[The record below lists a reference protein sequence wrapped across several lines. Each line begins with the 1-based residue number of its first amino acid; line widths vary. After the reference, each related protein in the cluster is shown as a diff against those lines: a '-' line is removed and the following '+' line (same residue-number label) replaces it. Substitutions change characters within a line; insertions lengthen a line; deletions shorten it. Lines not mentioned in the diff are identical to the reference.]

1 MLYDIQYDVSRRLR
15 LRSVVPTSEQRY
27 QISHVDGM
35 DKVVFLEKKNI
46 DFMHAFHTNKVDCEY
61 YLSVAVFRRFFLTNL

>member
-35 DKVVFLEKKNI
+35 DKVVFSKKNI
-46 DFMHAFHTNKVDCEY
+46 DFMYAFHTNKVDCEY
-61 YLSVAVFRRFFLTNL
+61 YHSVVVFRRFFLTNL